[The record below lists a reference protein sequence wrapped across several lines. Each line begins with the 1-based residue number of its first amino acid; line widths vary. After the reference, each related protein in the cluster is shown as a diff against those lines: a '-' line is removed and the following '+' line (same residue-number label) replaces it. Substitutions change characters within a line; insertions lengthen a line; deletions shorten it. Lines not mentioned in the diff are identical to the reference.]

1 MKAAVL
7 KGQGEFNLADVED
20 TECPP
25 GGVIVKVKSA
35 GICSAD
41 VRMICQGHKA
51 LDYPRIPGHEVA
63 GIVAENRAAGSEFEV
78 GDRVQIAPEI
88 ICNECSYCREGIT
101 NQCEDIGIMGFT
113 HDGGFAEYIMIPPA
127 GVESGILNPIPVGLS
142 FMEATLAEPLACSIN
157 AQELARVSKGD
168 RVLVIGAGVIGCL
181 HTMLAKANGAQQVLI
196 ADKLT
201 SRINLA
207 EQTEANCFIDLS
219 IESIEEAVTAE
230 TENKGVDVIILACE
244 EAALSIPLFK
254 LLAPRGRISFF
265 SSLPYH
271 QSNIELDANELHY
284 KEQMIVGAYGCRV
297 DQNKKALELMTKE
310 LEVDWLIT
318 DEISLDEIRTG
329 IERLINYEGLK
340 TVINF

>member
-20 TECPP
+20 PECPQ
-25 GGVIVKVKSA
+25 GGIIVKVKSA
-35 GICSAD
+35 GICSVDAK
-41 VRMICQGHKA
+41 MICQGHKA

-63 GIVAENRAAGSEFEV
+63 GIVAENRTAGSGLEV
-78 GDRVQIAPEI
+78 GDRVQIAPGI
-88 ICNECSYCREGIT
+88 ICNECSYCRGGVT
-101 NQCEDIGIMGFT
+101 NQCEDIEIMGFT
-113 HDGGFAEYIMIPPA
+113 HDGGFAEYILIPPE
-127 GVESGILNPIPVGLS
+127 GVSSSILNPIPTNLS

-157 AQELARVSKGD
+157 AQELARVNKGD
-168 RVLVIGAGVIGCL
+168 RVLVIGAGVTGCL
-181 HTMLAKANGAQQVLI
+181 HAMLAKVNGAEKVLL

-201 SRINLA
+201 DRITLA
-207 EQTEANCFIDLS
+207 EKTEADCLIDLS
-219 IESIEEAVTAE
+219 VEFIEEIVAEE
-230 TENKGVDVIILACE
+230 TESRGVDVIILACQ
-244 EAALSIPLFK
+244 EAALSYSLFK

-265 SSLPYH
+265 SSLPYCK
-271 QSNIELDANELHY
+271 SNIKLDAKELHY
-284 KEQMIVGAYGCRV
+284 KEQMVVGAYGCRV
-297 DQNKKALELMTKE
+297 DQNRKALELMTKE